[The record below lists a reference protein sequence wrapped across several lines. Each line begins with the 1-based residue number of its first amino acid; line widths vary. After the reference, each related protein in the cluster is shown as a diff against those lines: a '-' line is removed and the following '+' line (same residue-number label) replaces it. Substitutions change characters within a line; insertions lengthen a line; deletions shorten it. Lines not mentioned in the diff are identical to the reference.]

1 MDELLNEFLIET
13 TENISELDGQL
24 VRLEQN
30 PNDPELLGNIFRLVH
45 TIKGT
50 CGFLGLPRL
59 EAVAHAAENVLD
71 KFRDGKMQVS
81 PGAVTLILEALDRI
95 KLILAG
101 LEQTEAEPEGDDG
114 ALIEALNRLSETGE
128 AAPSEPLAMQQ
139 STVKAVLSPEVE
151 DEVVAETE
159 AAEAAAPSGTL
170 WKRLGGLSSIDA
182 VIDVYYGKVLGDPVL
197 QPLFAGTVLEV
208 IQGHQRDYLSEIA
221 GGLDKCHADDPRL
234 GHPQLGAPGLAESH
248 FTTLAVYF
256 RESLQALEIDAA
268 TVDEFMALLEA
279 TREQILEATAAP
291 AEAAA
296 GPAPEAPSAA
306 QETSVATQTIRVH
319 VELLETL
326 MTMVSEL
333 VLSRNQLMQILRGR
347 DDDSEFEAPLQR
359 LSHVTTELQ
368 EGVMK
373 TRMQPIGNAWAKL
386 PRIVRDLSI
395 ELNKKIELQM
405 LGADTE
411 LDRQVL
417 ELIRD
422 PLTHMVRNSA
432 DHGIEVPA
440 ERRAAGKPDTGTVTL
455 NAFHQGGHII
465 IEISDD
471 GRGLDVAKI
480 KDKAVK
486 NGLVSEA
493 ELEGLSDQQIQQ
505 FIFKPGFSTADRV
518 TSVSGR
524 GVGMDVVRTNI
535 ERIGG
540 NVELKST
547 AGKGS
552 KFVIKIPLTLA
563 IVSALLVESAGE
575 RFAIPQISVLE
586 LVRASSNSEQ
596 TIEYINDTPVLRLRN
611 RLLPLVSLRS
621 LMQLDAPES
630 AGASLYERVGGATAI
645 QATVELFYDKVL
657 ADEPLRRFFEN
668 VDIDALKLSQR
679 AFFAKALGGPDGYT
693 GADLPA
699 AHRHLVADGLNDEH
713 FDRVARH
720 LDEALGELGVEAGL
734 RQQVLAVVA
743 GTRDQVLDRE
753 AKTAGGP
760 MDQRFIVVTQVGAY
774 TFGII
779 VDRVFDTEEIVVKP
793 VVPILRDISLFS
805 GNTILGDGSV
815 IMILDPNGIAA
826 ASGEVTMQDADAAE
840 RAAGHEARGDDKTAL
855 LLFKAGDETV
865 KAVPLALVA
874 RLEEFESDKIEFTNG
889 QPVVQYRGKLMP
901 LVNAVPGYEMR
912 QGGRQPVLVFSD
924 IDRSMGLLVDEIVD
938 IVEEVLE
945 VQQASST
952 PGVTGSTII
961 AGQATELIDAGYFLT
976 QAFGDWFGRAAD
988 GNSQRRRVL
997 IVDDSP
1003 FFRNLLTPLLQ
1014 ATGYEVTSVES
1025 ADKALQ
1031 LCEAGADFEVIVSD
1045 IDMPEMNGFE
1055 FAEAVRNGSR
1065 WQDMPLVALSSLT
1078 TPEAIERGREVGF
1091 TDYVA
1096 KSDRDALLETLAQT
1110 IAATGGAA

>member
-1 MDELLNEFLIET
+1 MDDLLNEFLIET

-24 VRLEQN
+24 VRLEQD

-101 LEQTEAEPEGDDG
+101 LEQTEAEPKGDDG

-128 AAPSEPLAMQQ
+128 AAPGEPPAARQ
-139 STVKAVLSPEVE
+139 STVKAVLSLE
-151 DEVVAETE
+151 DEAVAETE
-159 AAEAAAPSGTL
+159 AAEAAALGGPL
-170 WKRLGGLSSIDA
+170 WERLGGLSSIDA
-182 VIDVYYGKVLGDPVL
+182 VIDVYYGKVLGDPVF

-234 GHPQLGAPGLAESH
+234 GHPQLGAPGLEESH

-268 TVDEFMALLEA
+268 TIDEFMALLEA
-279 TREQILEATAAP
+279 TREQILETTAAP
-291 AEAAA
+291 AEAAVPSA
-296 GPAPEAPSAA
+296 GPAPEAPAVAKGS
-306 QETSVATQTIRVH
+306 SVATQTIRVN

-486 NGLVSEA
+486 NGLVGEA

-540 NVELKST
+540 YVELKST

-621 LMQLDAPES
+621 LMKLDAPDAPGS
-630 AGASLYERVGGATAI
+630 AGASLYEQIGGATAI
-645 QATVELFYDKVL
+645 RATVGLFYDKVL

-668 VDIDALKLSQR
+668 VDIDALKL
-679 AFFAKALGGPDGYT
+679 
-693 GADLPA
+693 
-699 AHRHLVADGLNDEH
+699 
-713 FDRVARH
+713 
-720 LDEALGELGVEAGL
+720 
-734 RQQVLAVVA
+734 
-743 GTRDQVLDRE
+743 
-753 AKTAGGP
+753 
-760 MDQRFIVVTQVGAY
+760 AY
-774 TFGII
+774 
-779 VDRVFDTEEIVVKP
+779 P
-793 VVPILRDISLFS
+793 VI
-805 GNTILGDGSV
+805 THTHY
-815 IMILDPNGIAA
+815 M
-826 ASGEVTMQDADAAE
+826 
-840 RAAGHEARGDDKTAL
+840 
-855 LLFKAGDETV
+855 
-865 KAVPLALVA
+865 
-874 RLEEFESDKIEFTNG
+874 
-889 QPVVQYRGKLMP
+889 
-901 LVNAVPGYEMR
+901 
-912 QGGRQPVLVFSD
+912 
-924 IDRSMGLLVDEIVD
+924 
-938 IVEEVLE
+938 
-945 VQQASST
+945 
-952 PGVTGSTII
+952 
-961 AGQATELIDAGYFLT
+961 
-976 QAFGDWFGRAAD
+976 
-988 GNSQRRRVL
+988 
-997 IVDDSP
+997 
-1003 FFRNLLTPLLQ
+1003 
-1014 ATGYEVTSVES
+1014 
-1025 ADKALQ
+1025 
-1031 LCEAGADFEVIVSD
+1031 
-1045 IDMPEMNGFE
+1045 
-1055 FAEAVRNGSR
+1055 
-1065 WQDMPLVALSSLT
+1065 
-1078 TPEAIERGREVGF
+1078 
-1091 TDYVA
+1091 
-1096 KSDRDALLETLAQT
+1096 
-1110 IAATGGAA
+1110 

>member
-50 CGFLGLPRL
+50 CGFLSLPRL

-128 AAPSEPLAMQQ
+128 AAPSEPPAMQQ

-151 DEVVAETE
+151 DEVVAETEAAE

-306 QETSVATQTIRVH
+306 QETSVATQTIRVN

-347 DDDSEFEAPLQR
+347 DDESEFEAPLQR

-505 FIFKPGFSTADRV
+505 FIFKPGFSTAERV

-540 NVELKST
+540 NVELKSM

-586 LVRASSNSEQ
+586 LVRASGNSEQ

-611 RLLPLVSLRS
+611 QLLPLVELRS
-621 LMQLDAPES
+621 LMQLHAPGS
-630 AGASLYERVGGATAI
+630 AEASLYERVGGASAV
-645 QATVELFYDKVL
+645 QAMVALFYDKVL
-657 ADEPLRRFFEN
+657 ADERLRPIFEN
-668 VDIDALKLSQR
+668 VDVDALKVSQR
-679 AFFAKALGGPDGYT
+679 AFFAETLGGADGHN
-693 GADLPA
+693 GEDLRA
-699 AHRHLVADGLNDEH
+699 AHLHPFAD
-713 FDRVARH
+713 
-720 LDEALGELGVEAGL
+720 
-734 RQQVLAVVA
+734 
-743 GTRDQVLDRE
+743 
-753 AKTAGGP
+753 
-760 MDQRFIVVTQVGAY
+760 
-774 TFGII
+774 
-779 VDRVFDTEEIVVKP
+779 
-793 VVPILRDISLFS
+793 
-805 GNTILGDGSV
+805 
-815 IMILDPNGIAA
+815 
-826 ASGEVTMQDADAAE
+826 
-840 RAAGHEARGDDKTAL
+840 
-855 LLFKAGDETV
+855 
-865 KAVPLALVA
+865 
-874 RLEEFESDKIEFTNG
+874 
-889 QPVVQYRGKLMP
+889 
-901 LVNAVPGYEMR
+901 
-912 QGGRQPVLVFSD
+912 
-924 IDRSMGLLVDEIVD
+924 
-938 IVEEVLE
+938 
-945 VQQASST
+945 
-952 PGVTGSTII
+952 
-961 AGQATELIDAGYFLT
+961 
-976 QAFGDWFGRAAD
+976 
-988 GNSQRRRVL
+988 
-997 IVDDSP
+997 
-1003 FFRNLLTPLLQ
+1003 
-1014 ATGYEVTSVES
+1014 
-1025 ADKALQ
+1025 
-1031 LCEAGADFEVIVSD
+1031 
-1045 IDMPEMNGFE
+1045 
-1055 FAEAVRNGSR
+1055 
-1065 WQDMPLVALSSLT
+1065 
-1078 TPEAIERGREVGF
+1078 
-1091 TDYVA
+1091 
-1096 KSDRDALLETLAQT
+1096 
-1110 IAATGGAA
+1110 